1 MKVFDYTGGKKGA
14 LLGDIARPSYHGG
27 CLRDDVFYSNKDER
41 FQFHFSAGRT
51 FKGVDTPID
60 VSEFGVD
67 AICFCI
73 GEWTTGNTSGSEWV
87 WCTLY
92 TDAGFEKALKDG
104 TVFAKSRQP
113 KSIITFQLAFDAN
126 LDEVEAMVRKLFG
139 EKSTIEFDTGYGTAT
154 VLTQFYVKHGEI

>member
-1 MKVFDYTGGKKGA
+1 MKVFDYTGGEKGA

-27 CLRDDVFYSNKDER
+27 CLRDDAFYSNKDER

-51 FKGVDTPID
+51 FNGVDTPIN
-60 VSEFGVD
+60 VAEFGVD

-73 GEWTTGNTSGSEWV
+73 GEWTTGSGGAEWV

-104 TVFAKSRQP
+104 TVVVKSRQK
-113 KSIITFQLAFDAN
+113 KSLITFQLAFDAN
-126 LDEVEAMVRKLFG
+126 LEQVEAAAKMMFG
-139 EKSTIEFDTGYGTAT
+139 DKSKVEFDTGAGTAT